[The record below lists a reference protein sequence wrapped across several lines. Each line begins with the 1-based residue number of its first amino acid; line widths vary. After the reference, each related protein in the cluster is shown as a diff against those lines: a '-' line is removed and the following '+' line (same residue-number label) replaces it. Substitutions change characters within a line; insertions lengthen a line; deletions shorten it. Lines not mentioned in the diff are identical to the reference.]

1 MFSQTW
7 KSVEEVDKNLME
19 MLNAQNYNVT
29 DYFKSTDSAVPK
41 TPTNPDDEKKKRD
54 TEIYYFE
61 VCLLFDV
68 CPQNYMHNFGS
79 QSNTSHQFTVSK
91 MLSALLIGQ
100 KVG

>member
-61 VCLLFDV
+61 VCLWFFHRITCIILGAKAI
-68 CPQNYMHNFGS
+68 HH
-79 QSNTSHQFTVSK
+79 TSIECLKCF
-91 MLSALLIGQ
+91 LPC
-100 KVG
+100 